1 MDNGGHSML
10 DVNGTGSDAT
20 AISVYD
26 GTGGGAYKVKIKH
39 NGSAEFVGDIL
50 CGTDTN
56 VNNDGVKIDSS
67 GIIYALRPSGS
78 TANLFQ
84 GGVVGSGTN
93 VQIKADGSAVFS
105 GGNINLYANGSA
117 VLLKVRLLVTTL
129 YSALPIL
136 LPLLR
141 FIAMEVPAAF
151 IYLVVAVD
159 PQTLRFTVLFHASL
173 AKTMRFQTNSLER
186 MRIDKLWASVDRS
199 T

>member
-1 MDNGGHSML
+1 MSMAQEP
-10 DVNGTGSDAT
+10 DAT

-117 VLLKVRLLVTTL
+117 VLPRCD
-129 YSALPIL
+129 
-136 LPLLR
+136 
-141 FIAMEVPAAF
+141 F
-151 IYLVVAVD
+151 
-159 PQTLRFTVLFHASL
+159 
-173 AKTMRFQTNSLER
+173 
-186 MRIDKLWASVDRS
+186 W
-199 T
+199 

>member
-1 MDNGGHSML
+1 MSMAQEP
-10 DVNGTGSDAT
+10 DAT

-56 VNNDGVKIDSS
+56 ANNDGVKIDSS

-117 VLLKVRLLVTTL
+117 VLAQGATFGNNIILGTSNTTAVTQIYSNGSTGGVHL
-129 YSALPIL
+129 SGGGGGSANIEVYSAS
-136 LPLLR
+136 
-141 FIAMEVPAAF
+141 
-151 IYLVVAVD
+151 
-159 PQTLRFTVLFHASL
+159 HASL

-186 MRIDKLWASVDRS
+186 MRIDSFWASVDRS